1 MDCSSPGSSVH
12 GDSPGKT
19 TGVGCHALLGLL
31 GQEGNSYSFFK
42 TVCSEFLIVS
52 SDFLVSLHLLELS
65 SSDRMVVFAL
75 LVLLKYLVIFSGLFI
90 S

>member
-1 MDCSSPGSSVH
+1 M
-12 GDSPGKT
+12 
-19 TGVGCHALLGLL
+19 
-31 GQEGNSYSFFK
+31 
-42 TVCSEFLIVS
+42 CSEFLIVS
-52 SDFLVSLHLLELS
+52 SNFLVSLHLLELS